1 VRRARAVA
9 WAAACAALAACGGR
23 KEAAPAA
30 TLTVLAG
37 SEVKDLEP
45 YLDEIRHAT
54 GVTLQLQYSGTLAGV
69 ERLLGGEPFDAA
81 WFSHG
86 KYLMLADTG
95 HNRVKAAERIMLSP
109 VVLGVRAGKARA
121 FGWVD
126 NPNVTWAEVAA
137 RVRSGEFRYA
147 MTNPTASNSGF
158 SAVIGVAAALSH
170 SANALTAGQMDVRAL
185 HDFFQGQR
193 LTAGSS
199 GWLAEAYVRDQD
211 RLDGII
217 NYESV
222 LLTLNRGGQL
232 KEPLVLVYPREGIV
246 TADYPLVLLNG
257 AKRAQYDTVVA
268 FLRSAAFQRTIM
280 TRTFRR
286 PVNPDVALD
295 STFPRSL
302 IVELPFPTDLAVVDR
317 ILDSYLADQRRPA
330 HAFFLLDVSGSM
342 RGPRLADLQSA
353 LVALAGDDPSL
364 TGRFAKF
371 QPREVVTIT
380 TFSDLIQDQREFAL
394 GSAAQAPAV
403 RDSIKAYVQ
412 GLRAGGGTA
421 MFSSL
426 ETVYQNALAARARD
440 AERYLSIVLM
450 TDGQSNQGIDLDGF
464 RAFYASLPPG
474 QRDVKVFAIQFGEA
488 DRSQLEGVTA
498 LTGGRLFPGTAGRL
512 STVFKEI
519 RGYQ

>member
-1 VRRARAVA
+1 MRRARAVA

-232 KEPLVLVYPREGIV
+232 KEPLVL
-246 TADYPLVLLNG
+246 LNG

-403 RDSIKAYVQ
+403 RDSIKAYVL

-426 ETVYQNALAARARD
+426 ETVYQNALAVRARD
-440 AERYLSIVLM
+440 AERYFSIVLM

-464 RAFYASLPPG
+464 REFYASLPAE

-498 LTGGRLFPGTAGRL
+498 LTGGRLFQGTAGRL